1 MADTGDGPTYQ
12 LLWAL
17 YLTAIA
23 VTLATAGL
31 LTTGARGATVP
42 IVAVFG
48 STGLVAVS
56 GTVLGRRG
64 VPARLAPRPLYASGA
79 RLLPGLAGLGLA
91 AVAVVLLF
99 DPLHLAL
106 IPGGAALPLLF
117 GGLVTAGVGG
127 LIAIVAA
134 NVEARARLD
143 GVEATEWRARP
154 DARRRRAWY
163 AVAVALAVVLL
174 ATFAVTRDVTPL
186 IWVNCVAVVA
196 ARGHNSR
203 RYWLTDEELCYG
215 ATETYRIL
223 DRTDIAGLRFEGDR
237 LRIERRGWRPALT
250 CDLGALD
257 DPERIRRALLE
268 ERA

>member
-23 VTLATAGL
+23 VTLALAGL

-56 GTVLGRRG
+56 GTILGLRG

-91 AVAVVLLF
+91 AVAAALLF
-99 DPLHLAL
+99 DPLRLAL
-106 IPGGAALPLLF
+106 LPRGAALSLLL
-117 GGLVTAGVGG
+117 GGLVIAGVGG

-174 ATFAVTRDVTPL
+174 AAFAVTRDFTPL
-186 IWVNCVAVVA
+186 IWVSYVAVVA
-196 ARGHNSR
+196 ARGHDSR

-215 ATETYRIL
+215 TTNAYRIL